1 VRLIIVP
8 VANRPECQV
17 ALDVAFGLAA
27 ELGADVAGYH
37 IRPVHRE
44 QSLALGPL
52 LPDDD
57 VHASFAVADSKAGSG
72 LKAARRIHE
81 RVAAKHGFP
90 LAERPAR
97 GRRMRAF
104 WHEVAGTPAR
114 VFAVVGPVA
123 DLTVVS
129 RPRAEGASRARAF
142 LLGALL
148 HSAKPVLVMPQAARA
163 ATVGK
168 RIVIAWNQSADAAAA
183 VTAAL
188 PLLTRAER
196 VVVVSAGR
204 ENRLGPSSTQ
214 LARYLAHW
222 DVSVERVRTKG
233 QHVERELERA
243 CRDLDADLIVMGAYS
258 RSRFRQLV
266 FGGVTEH
273 MLFKTNL
280 PVLMLHR

>member
-17 ALDVAFGLAA
+17 ALDAAFALAA
-27 ELGADVAGYH
+27 ALRADVAGYH
-37 IRPVHRE
+37 IRPVDRE

-57 VHASFAVADSKAGSG
+57 VHASFAVADSRTRSA
-72 LKAARRIHE
+72 LKSARRLYE
-81 RVAAKHGFP
+81 RVVARHGFTP
-90 LAERPAR
+90 AERPAR
-97 GRRMRAF
+97 GKRMRAV
-104 WHEVAGTPAR
+104 WREVAGTPAR

-123 DLTVVS
+123 DLAVVS
-129 RPRAEGASRARAF
+129 RPEAEGASRARAF

-148 HSAKPVLVMPQAARA
+148 HSAKPVLVMPQAAP

-204 ENRLGPSSTQ
+204 QNRLGPSSTH

-233 QHVERELERA
+233 QHVAGDIERA
-243 CRDLDADLIVMGAYS
+243 CRNLDSDLIVMGAYS

-273 MLFKTNL
+273 MLFKTSL